1 MQFFKNTTD
10 TDDEINDESVRYWKK
25 SMKYVSVYEWHKV
38 SSEEKFGE
46 KKLRLNWILKLYFCK
61 ISI

>member
-25 SMKYVSVYEWHKV
+25 SMKYVNVYEWHKV
-38 SSEEKFGE
+38 SSEKKFGE
-46 KKLRLNWILKLYFCK
+46 KKIK
-61 ISI
+61 IESNIKTLFL